1 MLEPDAMGRLP
12 FTGTAYSYLTPA
24 LPTSDYGLHGFAH
37 DAHAANCELCHEQQA
52 KLARLKAKNKK
63 LRKALRAVERG

>member
-1 MLEPDAMGRLP
+1 MAQHVK
-12 FTGTAYSYLTPA
+12 LTPEEAGA
-24 LPTSDYGLHGFAH
+24 LYGTPQAEKLIAGGYIGAGFAH
-37 DAHAANCELCHEQQA
+37 DAHAANCETCHEQQA